1 MKKLILVA
9 FIAIAGSAY
18 SQSAI
23 DKYFSYLDAD
33 TAITKV
39 TINSKMFE
47 LFTYMDAES
56 EEEKEFKEAISN
68 LENLKVIV
76 KEDAPN
82 AEALFKEA
90 IKKPGKEFELLMEV
104 DQESQHFYFLI
115 NEKNGVIAELLMIG
129 NSDGEFMILSLTG
142 EIDLAQISRLS
153 RSMNI
158 EQMQYLQK
166 IDED

>member
-1 MKKLILVA
+1 MLVA
-9 FIAIAGSAY
+9 FIAFAGSAY
-18 SQSAI
+18 SQSTI
-23 DKYFSYLDAD
+23 DKYFGYLDAD
-33 TAITKV
+33 TGITKV

-47 LFTYMDAES
+47 LFSYMDAES

-68 LENLKVIV
+68 LESMKIIV
-76 KEDAPN
+76 KEEATD
-82 AEALFKEA
+82 AEALFNEA

-104 DQESQHFYFLI
+104 DQDSEHFYFLI

-129 NSDGEFMILSLTG
+129 NSDGEFIILSLTG

-158 EQMQYLQK
+158 DQMQHLQK
-166 IDED
+166 INED

>member
-1 MKKLILVA
+1 MLVA
-9 FIAIAGSAY
+9 FIAFAGSAY
-18 SQSAI
+18 SQNAI

-33 TAITKV
+33 TSMTKV

-47 LFTYMDAES
+47 LFSYMDAET
-56 EEEKEFKEAISN
+56 EEEKEFMEAISN
-68 LENLKVIV
+68 IENMKVVV
-76 KEDAPN
+76 KEDASN

-90 IKKPGKEFELLMEV
+90 IQKPGKEFELLMEV
-104 DQESQHFYFLI
+104 DKKPEHFYFLI

-129 NSDGEFMILSLTG
+129 NSDGEFIILSLTG

-153 RSMNI
+153 KSMNI
-158 EQMQYLQK
+158 DHMEHLQK